1 MTNRC
6 VVQALFITQNRCVV
20 QRMFI
25 MDAKGWRR
33 VSSLA
38 EMPVTTVSV
47 PGQGLPK
54 LTGLKHELVDPGYY
68 DRHRQGRSG

>member
-1 MTNRC
+1 MLILNHC
-6 VVQALFITQNRCVV
+6 VA

-25 MDAKGWRR
+25 MDTKGWRR
-33 VSSLA
+33 VA
-38 EMPVTTVSV
+38 GPAGFPITTVSV

-68 DRHRQGRSG
+68 DRHREGNLACFLCAWPG

>member
-1 MTNRC
+1 
-6 VVQALFITQNRCVV
+6 
-20 QRMFI
+20 MFI